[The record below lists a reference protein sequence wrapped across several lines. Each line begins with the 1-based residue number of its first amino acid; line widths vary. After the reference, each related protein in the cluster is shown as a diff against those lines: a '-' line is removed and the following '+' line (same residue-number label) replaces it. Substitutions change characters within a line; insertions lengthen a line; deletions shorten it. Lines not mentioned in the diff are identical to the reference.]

1 MHHTFNEWLTK
12 KLCAEIDVLFSG
24 LCGAVRCQKSR
35 SHFSLLYHLREMMSR
50 QKKTSKLLIATVC
63 ISANTLDPDQ
73 GLAHHEIL
81 IIQL

>member
-12 KLCAEIDVLFSG
+12 RLCAEIDVLFSG
-24 LCGAVRCQKSR
+24 LCGAVPCQKSR
-35 SHFSLLYHLREMMSR
+35 SHFSLLYHLREMMSEED
-50 QKKTSKLLIATVC
+50 QLLIATVC

>member
-35 SHFSLLYHLREMMSR
+35 SHFSLLYHLREMMSEED
-50 QKKTSKLLIATVC
+50 QLLIATVC